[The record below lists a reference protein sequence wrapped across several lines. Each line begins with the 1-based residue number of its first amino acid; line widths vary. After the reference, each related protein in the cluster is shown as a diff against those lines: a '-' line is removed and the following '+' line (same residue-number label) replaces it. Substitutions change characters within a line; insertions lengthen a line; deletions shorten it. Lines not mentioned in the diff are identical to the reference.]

1 MKRFWSSVR
10 RSALAAFL
18 VSYLPLLV
26 WSARSELRLGELALL
41 QLYLVGY
48 AAVLAG
54 LVGVSVAL
62 FCASLARP
70 LIPRQPPVVAAATSL
85 SDHLRAE
92 LREGWSSAREVAIVA
107 FAYGWAA
114 TPTLA
119 LLLPVWETN
128 GLDASVYGSQSLM
141 WLLAA
146 ATLGGLASSL
156 LCATLSLLWRL
167 AGPWLYATILSA
179 GGSGALALWLSYQP
193 IWDSVVAALT
203 PSGSMSGGGGP
214 GVVIIALLWILLV
227 LLLVGLAY
235 LVVFGLAAFV
245 GLLASLPFLLT
256 GIVLRAQ
263 ARAKARQAA

>member
-26 WSARSELRLGELALL
+26 WSVRNAPSPGEFALG

-48 AAVLAG
+48 SALLAG
-54 LVGVSVAL
+54 LVGLSVAL
-62 FCASLARP
+62 FRASLARQ

-92 LREGWSSAREVAIVA
+92 LREGWNSAREVAIAA

-114 TPTLA
+114 TPTLS
-119 LLLPVWETN
+119 LLLPVSKPN
-128 GLDASVYGSQSLM
+128 DLDPSVYGSQSLM

-179 GGSGALALWLSYQP
+179 GGSGALALWLSYQA
-193 IWDSVVAALT
+193 ILDAIVEALT
-203 PSGSMSGGGGP
+203 PSGMSGGGGP
-214 GVVIIALLWILLV
+214 GVAIIALLWVLLV

-235 LVVFGLAAFV
+235 LVVFILAAFV

-256 GIVLRAQ
+256 GIFLRAQ

>member
-1 MKRFWSSVR
+1 MKRLWSSVR
-10 RSALAAFL
+10 RSALAAFV

-26 WSARSELRLGELALL
+26 WSVRNEPRPGELALL

-48 AAVLAG
+48 AALLAG
-54 LVGVSVAL
+54 LVGLSVAL
-62 FCASLARP
+62 FRASTAWQLVP
-70 LIPRQPPVVAAATSL
+70 LKPVVVPAAASM

-92 LREGWSSAREVAIVA
+92 LREGWTQAQQVAIAA

-119 LLLPVWETN
+119 LLLPVWKAN
-128 GLDASVYGSQSLM
+128 GLDPSVNGSQSLM

-146 ATLGGLASSL
+146 STLGGLASSL

-179 GGSGALALWLSYQP
+179 GGSGALALWLSYQA
-193 IWDSVVAALT
+193 IWDAVVAALT
-203 PSGSMSGGGGP
+203 PSSMSGGGGP
-214 GVVIIALLWILLV
+214 GAVIIVFLWLLLV

-256 GIVLRAQ
+256 GIILRAQ